1 MYLRKS
7 EAFSCGGM
15 MMMTV
20 IAYATGRH
28 TDLYSEDIRH
38 HCHCGIRSGPKD
50 GEQVEGFR
58 AGVPG
63 NAPEARLRDQAL
75 SPVLVK
81 HS

>member
-1 MYLRKS
+1 
-7 EAFSCGGM
+7 